1 MRLLY
6 IRMTQIKKI
15 MWSILELDVFHS
27 NSAPKN
33 LIKIKSIS
41 GVNFSNVERILIVEN
56 LAQNLF

>member
-1 MRLLY
+1 
-6 IRMTQIKKI
+6 